1 MLLRAVCGGA
11 MLQLALWLRQAGCP
25 VVKNFPKHSPD
36 LNAIEGWWRVLR
48 ERLEMT
54 APEEMET
61 RARFLLRLR
70 RTVSWLNAHMLDNVS
85 RNQKARAADVL
96 QLEGAR
102 TKW

>member
-1 MLLRAVCGGA
+1 MA
-11 MLQLALWLRQAGCP
+11 LRQAGCP
-25 VVKNFPKHSPD
+25 VVKNCPKHSPD
-36 LNAIEGWWRVLR
+36 LNAIEGWCRVLR

-70 RTVSWLNAHMLDNVS
+70 RTVSWLNAHRRGNALSVS

>member
-1 MLLRAVCGGA
+1 MA
-11 MLQLALWLRQAGCP
+11 LRQAGCP
-25 VVKNFPKHSPD
+25 VVKNCPKHATD

-54 APEEMET
+54 APKEMET

-70 RTVSWLNAHMLDNVS
+70 RTVSWLDAHRRDDALTVS

>member
-1 MLLRAVCGGA
+1 MA
-11 MLQLALWLRQAGCP
+11 LRQAGCP
-25 VVKNFPKHSPD
+25 VVKKCPKHFPA

-70 RTVSWLNAHMLDNVS
+70 RTVSWLNAHRRHDALTVS